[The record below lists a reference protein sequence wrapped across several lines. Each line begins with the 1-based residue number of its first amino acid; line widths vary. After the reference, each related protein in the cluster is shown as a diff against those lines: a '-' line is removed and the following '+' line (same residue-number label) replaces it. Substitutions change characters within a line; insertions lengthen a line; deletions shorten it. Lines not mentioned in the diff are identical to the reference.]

1 MSKKEKLKNKLQAAI
16 DNLEAKMQKSLAK
29 KDSRIPEIDVPGTL
43 RQIATLKK
51 QLGEL

>member
-1 MSKKEKLKNKLQAAI
+1 MSKTAKLKKKLEESIQALENKLQH
-16 DNLEAKMQKSLAK
+16 SLTK
-29 KDSRIPEIDVPGTL
+29 KDSRTPEIDVPGTL